1 MIKNE
6 QNTYALAVF
15 RTVHEI
21 PGFSSATK
29 ECWIY
34 KTSTNKA
41 RLVKEGKWYAL
52 DKDYSYIVEKIG

>member
-15 RTVHEI
+15 RTI
-21 PGFSSATK
+21 PESATK